1 MKKRYREQKHPLIQ
15 KLMEYGLVIVGSA
28 IIAIGFNVFL
38 LPNQVA
44 SGGVSGISTIL
55 DSTLG
60 WEPAYVLWGSISL
73 CSLRGLLSLEDISE
87 PKPDWNLVSAFGGI
101 SDKGL
106 GGMDE

>member
-1 MKKRYREQKHPLIQ
+1 MKRRYREQRHPFIQ
-15 KLMEYGLVIVGSA
+15 KLTEYGLVIVGSS

-60 WEPAYVLWGSISL
+60 WEPAYVLWGLISL
-73 CSLRGLLSLEDISE
+73 CSSRGLLSSEGISE
-87 PKPDWNLVSAFGGI
+87 PKA
-101 SDKGL
+101 
-106 GGMDE
+106 

>member
-15 KLMEYGLVIVGSA
+15 KLTEYGLVIVGSS

-60 WEPAYVLWGSISL
+60 WEPAYVLWGFNIPL
-73 CSLRGLLSLEDISE
+73 FIAGLIILGRH
-87 PKPDWNLVSAFGGI
+87 FGA
-101 SDKGL
+101 KA
-106 GGMDE
+106 